1 VNTKYGLA
9 AAVLF
14 LVVACSDATPTTAYS
29 PVTPGQSPGS
39 SSNSPVAAAAV
50 VVTISGHGSKVAK
63 VHLLPVDYIVDFAA
77 RGGVCLD
84 ASTCIGDN
92 FIADLTGGS
101 GPDTNLANE
110 ITPDNLK
117 KYVTGETLL
126 QGLQDD
132 GIYLVKIQTS
142 SPVTW
147 KMVFTPAK

>member
-1 VNTKYGLA
+1 MKYALITAFLFIA
-9 AAVLF
+9 AA
-14 LVVACSDATPTTAYS
+14 CSEPTTAYS
-29 PVTPGQSPGS
+29 PANPGQSSAPT
-39 SSNSPVAAAAV
+39 PAAQAAA

-63 VHLLPVDYIVDFAA
+63 VHLLPVDYIVSFAA
-77 RGGVCLD
+77 RGGVCFGG
-84 ASTCIGDN
+84 STCVGDN

-101 GPDTNLANE
+101 GGDTNLANE

-142 SPVTW
+142 GPVTW
-147 KMVFTPAK
+147 KIVFTPAK